1 MVRLLTPPTYEK
13 LHKKVL
19 KFNRKI
25 RYIAILEKNG
35 RRISGGMRRGIKS
48 LEPKEEE
55 LRLMAHVESENSTR
69 ETWDSFFGKTLYTI
83 VKRENVILLVFPRD
97 NKIILVT
104 TEPEFDIN
112 EIPDLREIIIEYM
125 DNP

>member
-13 LHKKVL
+13 MYKKAL

-25 RYIAILEKNG
+25 RYIAILDKNG
-35 RRISGGMRRGIKS
+35 RRIAGGMRRGIKP

-83 VKRENVILLVFPRD
+83 IKRENVTMIVFPRE
-97 NKIILVT
+97 NKIVLVA
-104 TEPEFDIN
+104 TEPEFNIN
-112 EIPDLREIIIEYM
+112 EIPDLREIIIEHM